1 MNTIDKSVE
10 QMKTPDTLLKD
21 VITVALIAASLL
33 LIPLAAMFFTE
44 EMNWSVMD
52 FIIVWFLL
60 FSSGITY
67 KLVTRKKRAIAYK
80 AAIGLAVLT
89 GLFMTWVNLGVGI
102 FGSGPNPVNLLYPV
116 VLTVGLFGSI
126 ISRFQA
132 KGMSFTLFIM
142 AIANTQLAIFALIYN
157 NYVPTEENVMQIIFI
172 NFFFIVMWTAS
183 GLLFR
188 NAVVDTKN

>member
-1 MNTIDKSVE
+1 MNTTDKSLG

-21 VITVALIAASLL
+21 IITVALIAASLL
-33 LIPLAAMFFTE
+33 LIPLAAMFLTE

-52 FIIVWFLL
+52 FIIVWLLL

-67 KLVTRKKRAIAYK
+67 RLVTRKKRTISYK
-80 AAIGLAVLT
+80 VAIGLAVLT
-89 GLFMTWVNLGVGI
+89 GLFMMWVNLGVGI

-116 VLTVGLFGSI
+116 ILTIGLFGSI
-126 ISRFQA
+126 ISRFHA
-132 KGMSFTLFIM
+132 KGMSYTLFLM
-142 AIANTQLAIFALIYN
+142 AIANTLLAIFAVIYN
-157 NYVPTEENVMQIIFI
+157 SYVPTEERVVQIIMI

-188 NAVVDTKN
+188 NAIKEI